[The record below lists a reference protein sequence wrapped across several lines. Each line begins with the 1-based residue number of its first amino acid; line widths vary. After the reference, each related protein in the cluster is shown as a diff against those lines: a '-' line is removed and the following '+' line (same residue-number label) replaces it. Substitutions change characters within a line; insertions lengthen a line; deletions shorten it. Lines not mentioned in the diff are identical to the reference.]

1 MSVMIPSAPIKKPA
15 RIVPF
20 WREEKSV
27 WPINLKEALY
37 LKVFRLIHL
46 VQLGSICI
54 RSAPDRAIQANFSLS
69 EHRLTK
75 ATQTPVL
82 AASAANEVDATLPQ
96 DFETAL
102 AELEALVATMESGS
116 LALEQSLTAYTR
128 GVALTRLCQQKLA
141 QAEQQVKVLEAGMLR
156 PFDGQ
161 LPDGL

>member
-1 MSVMIPSAPIKKPA
+1 M
-15 RIVPF
+15 
-20 WREEKSV
+20 
-27 WPINLKEALY
+27 
-37 LKVFRLIHL
+37 
-46 VQLGSICI
+46 
-54 RSAPDRAIQANFSLS
+54 
-69 EHRLTK
+69 TK

-82 AASAANEVDATLPQ
+82 AASVAHEVDATLPQ